1 MTLRRGP
8 EKPTVDILEK
18 AVSYQGFFRMEKY
31 RLRHR
36 LYSGEMSPVME
47 RELFERGHAAAVML
61 YDPLRD
67 ALVVLEQFRIGAL
80 DVDGGPWLLEIV
92 AGMIEPGEKP
102 ENVARREAEEEAGC
116 QIEQLIHICDYLVS
130 PGGTSEQISLYCG
143 RVNSDGI
150 EGIHGLDEEQEDI
163 YVRAVPFSLVWEW
176 FEQGHVYSASPII
189 ALQWL
194 AMHRE
199 TLRKSWLD
207 GQ

>member
-1 MTLRRGP
+1 MTLHRGP
-8 EKPTVDILEK
+8 ELPTVDILEK
-18 AVSYQGFFRMEKY
+18 TVCYQGFFRLEKY

-80 DVDGGPWLLEIV
+80 ETEGGPWLLEIV
-92 AGMIEPGEKP
+92 AGMIESGEAP
-102 ENVARREAEEEAGC
+102 EDVARREAEEEAGC
-116 QIEQLIHICDYLVS
+116 RVEQLIHICDYLVS

-143 RVNSDGI
+143 RVNSDGV

-163 YVRAVPFSLVWEW
+163 HVRTIPFSLVWEW
-176 FEQGHVYSASPII
+176 FEQGHLNSASPII

-199 TLRKSWLD
+199 TLRKNWLN